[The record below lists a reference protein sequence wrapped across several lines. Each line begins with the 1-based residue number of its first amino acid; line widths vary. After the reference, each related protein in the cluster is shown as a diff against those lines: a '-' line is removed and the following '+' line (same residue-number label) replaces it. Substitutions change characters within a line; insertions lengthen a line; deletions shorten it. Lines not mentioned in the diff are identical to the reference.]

1 MAAIWYKW
9 LLAVVVFPLLPAA
22 PARHPIFVSV
32 TEIEHNAKDKT
43 LEISCK
49 LFTDDF
55 EKILRQVYR
64 TGVDLIEPK
73 DKNAMNRLVSDYVQK
88 HFSVKVNEQPVALQ
102 FLGFERQEE
111 AIYSY
116 WQANNI
122 TAVKK
127 VNVTDNLLYDY
138 KKEQIS
144 IIHVIV
150 GGERK
155 STKLNNPDDK
165 ASFEY

>member
-1 MAAIWYKW
+1 M
-9 LLAVVVFPLLPAA
+9 
-22 PARHPIFVSV
+22 
-32 TEIEHNAKDKT
+32 
-43 LEISCK
+43 
-49 LFTDDF
+49 
-55 EKILRQVYR
+55 
-64 TGVDLIEPK
+64 
-73 DKNAMNRLVSDYVQK
+73 SDYVQK